1 MHLSN
6 FDIQKVQR
14 QIENLELEL
23 TALKKLL
30 KPFGEAKKSK
40 RKKRI
45 QKLRKQLMNEGFDG
59 ELVQLVGTVPIYR
72 DDYKE
77 EVRNLIYERVQS

>member
-30 KPFGEAKKSK
+30 KPFGKTKKSK
-40 RKKRI
+40 GKKKI
-45 QKLRKQLMNEGFDG
+45 QNLRKQLMNEGFDE
-59 ELVQLVGTVPIYR
+59 ELVQLVGTVPIYQ

-77 EVRNLIYERVQS
+77 EIRNLIYERTQS